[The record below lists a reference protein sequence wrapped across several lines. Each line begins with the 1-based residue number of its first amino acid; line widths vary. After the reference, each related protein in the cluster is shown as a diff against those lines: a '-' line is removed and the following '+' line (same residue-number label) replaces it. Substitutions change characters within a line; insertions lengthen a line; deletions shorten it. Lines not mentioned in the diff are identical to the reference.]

1 MPAESLERTVNK
13 STKPKLQKV
22 QSPSRGPKPTL
33 TAASKTK
40 RSTASSHTAK
50 TPSMPHVRDGS
61 KLAEMIALLRRRE
74 GATIDQMAKATG
86 WQTHSV
92 RGAMSGA
99 LKKKLGLIVTSSKAD
114 GVRTYRI
121 TTSSAV

>member
-1 MPAESLERTVNK
+1 
-13 STKPKLQKV
+13 
-22 QSPSRGPKPTL
+22 
-33 TAASKTK
+33 
-40 RSTASSHTAK
+40 
-50 TPSMPHVRDGS
+50 MPHVRDGS